1 MPDRSAIENLAN
13 RYSLAYDTADLETIE
28 KVFTQDATFSLVI
41 AGGDRIAFEPRDAIM
56 KLMRDSLESQTD
68 QRRHVNSNLIV
79 EGTEDGVTRT
89 KHYLSLFATE
99 NGEISLLAAG
109 LYSSEI
115 VEEGGSLRFKSLH
128 LDLDKAY

>member
-1 MPDRSAIENLAN
+1 MTDRSAVEDLAN
-13 RYSLAYDTADLETIE
+13 RYSLAYDTADLETME
-28 KVFTQDATFSLVI
+28 QVFTEDATFSMVI
-41 AGGDRIAFEPRDAIM
+41 AGGDKISFGPRDAIM
-56 KLMRDSLESQTD
+56 KLMRDSMSSQTD

-99 NGEISLLAAG
+99 NGEINLLSAG

-115 VEEGGSLRFKSLH
+115 VEDGGTLRFKTLH

>member
-1 MPDRSAIENLAN
+1 MPDRSAIEDLAN

-28 KVFTQDATFSLVI
+28 NVFTEDATFSMVI
-41 AGGDRIAFEPRDAIM
+41 AGGDKISFGPRDAIM
-56 KLMRDSLESQTD
+56 KLMGDSMSSQTD

-99 NGEISLLAAG
+99 NGEINLLSAG

-115 VEEGGSLRFKSLH
+115 VEEGGTLRFRSLH

>member
-1 MPDRSAIENLAN
+1 MPDRAAIENLAN
-13 RYSLAYDTADLETIE
+13 RYSLAYDTADLETME
-28 KVFTQDATFSLVI
+28 TVFTEDATFSMVI
-41 AGGDRIAFEPRDAIM
+41 AGGDKMSFGPRDVIM
-56 KLMRDSLESQTD
+56 KLMRDSMASQTD

-99 NGEISLLAAG
+99 NGEISILTAG

-115 VEEGGSLRFKSLH
+115 VEEGGSLRFRSLH